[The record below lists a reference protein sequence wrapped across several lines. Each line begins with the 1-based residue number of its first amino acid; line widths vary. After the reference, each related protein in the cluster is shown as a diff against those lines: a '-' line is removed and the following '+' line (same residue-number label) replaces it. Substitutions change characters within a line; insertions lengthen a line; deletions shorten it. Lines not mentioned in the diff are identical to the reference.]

1 MIEEGTYKDNSDQN
15 PSRRRSWLQ
24 MRLASLIM
32 LLTVAAIWV
41 QWVSMQR
48 QIRWLEQEIPQ
59 LQQLAT
65 NLVPI
70 DPGLCYLFKT
80 PGSYEEESSW
90 QIHLPKGQKRTLTLG
105 GQWKNLDRFPK
116 DCNDATALLLGEGMH
131 RIEVKRIGFESGIQW
146 IVRLNGQ
153 EVFEKKIEAKD
164 GGPGWIGYERTCKC
178 PCRWVKETQGVSF
191 IEKSKTRIRS
201 SPPSHRKSPPPTHP
215 TPRASSCCSP
225 RPSSS
230 GPNGR

>member
-1 MIEEGTYKDNSDQN
+1 MGMIEEGTYKDNSDQN

-164 GGPGWIGYERTCKC
+164 GGPGWIGYEPDLQVPLSLGERDARRFFHREIKDPNPVVTTV
-178 PCRWVKETQGVSF
+178 PSQITTADSPDAQGIIMLLSEA
-191 IEKSKTRIRS
+191 I
-201 SPPSHRKSPPPTHP
+201 
-215 TPRASSCCSP
+215 
-225 RPSSS
+225 
-230 GPNGR
+230 